1 MSENLEMEFERAMY
15 GVYINAKT
23 ECGYN
28 AEYFH
33 QMLDDMGGVATAKR
47 LLDDNRIHDGLA
59 NLWELGRLDL
69 TVEATIWDN
78 VTKWRP
84 LFTDDEL
91 KKVEQRLR
99 ELGYFD

>member
-1 MSENLEMEFERAMY
+1 MSENLEKAFEEAMY

-28 AEYFH
+28 AEYFY

-47 LLDDNRIHDGLA
+47 LLNDNRIHDGLA

-78 VTKWRP
+78 VAKWHP
-84 LFTDDEL
+84 LFDKREL
-91 KKVEQRLR
+91 KKAEQRLR
-99 ELGYFD
+99 DLGYFD